1 VIIMFEDKIVIV
13 TGATGNLGRV
23 LTKKLLDDGATV
35 VTPYRNEETFND
47 LKKYVGFNSDNLF
60 GVKGDCAIEENM
72 NDLARITHQE
82 HGRID
87 ALFNLVGGYEG
98 GDELEE
104 TSEKQWN
111 YIMDLNLKTNYLTS
125 KAVLPYMKKQRYGKI
140 VSVAAKPGAENT
152 RRRKSIPY
160 AVSKSGVI
168 ILTEGIAE
176 EVKDHGINANCVVP
190 NTIDTPDNRKKYPKA
205 DFEKWVKPEEIA
217 DVMMF
222 LASDNSKPTNG
233 AVIPVYG
240 KG

>member
-1 VIIMFEDKIVIV
+1 MFEDKVVIV

-23 LTKKLLDDGATV
+23 LTKKLLEDGATV
-35 VTPYRNEETFND
+35 VTPYRGEETFNE
-47 LKKYVGFNSDNLF
+47 LRTYLGPIADNLC
-60 GVKGDCAIEENM
+60 GVKGDCTVEENM
-72 NDLARITHQE
+72 DELARHTHRE

-104 TSEKQWN
+104 TSEKQWD
-111 YIMDLNLKTNYLTS
+111 YLMDLNLKTNYLTT

-168 ILTEGIAE
+168 TLTEGIAE
-176 EVKDHGINANCVVP
+176 EVKDLGINANCVVP
-190 NTIDTPDNRKKYPKA
+190 STIDTLDNRKQFPKA

-222 LASDNSKPTNG
+222 LASDDSKPTNG

-240 KG
+240 KA